1 MPRILTLPRSDS
13 PALPLAGCWAWD
25 DFAAE
30 ARFTFHV
37 ECHPARL
44 DTGLQVQWQPLIE
57 AAFTHAGKWLGFG
70 AKTAV
75 GYGRMRLD
83 QEAHGKMREKQE
95 KEAADQRQKE
105 EDAQKQARLE
115 SLSPLERS
123 IAEVLG
129 AKPKDQPE
137 LKALFNHLKNKHWQG
152 EDARQVA
159 QRLQTMM
166 HASGQWREKS
176 EKKKPEKDEPYQM
189 TLVIQAAL
197 RLA

>member
-37 ECHPARL
+37 ECHPAR
-44 DTGLQVQWQPLIE
+44 
-57 AAFTHAGKWLGFG
+57 
-70 AKTAV
+70 
-75 GYGRMRLD
+75 
-83 QEAHGKMREKQE
+83 
-95 KEAADQRQKE
+95 
-105 EDAQKQARLE
+105 
-115 SLSPLERS
+115 
-123 IAEVLG
+123 
-129 AKPKDQPE
+129 
-137 LKALFNHLKNKHWQG
+137 
-152 EDARQVA
+152 QVA

-176 EKKKPEKDEPYQM
+176 EKKKPEKDDPYQM